1 MLIEK
6 YRLVHF
12 TSQYFLSASNEQ
24 PTLVIAENWN
34 IKPQNMNQIIVHGWD
49 SPNLKLSYLSI

>member
-24 PTLVIAENWN
+24 PTLVIAKNGN
-34 IKPQNMNQIIVHGWD
+34 IKPQNMHQIIVHVFICD
-49 SPNLKLSYLSI
+49 LRLIITVT